1 VLPRNVVLAAAA
13 LLGALAAVGSA
24 TASSPEETLAL
35 RYAPVVRVATDV
47 YGCEHADPFVPT
59 DVNVIFGNDEVVL
72 RGPWDRTNVIK
83 VAPLA
88 GDLTA
93 RRVDYH
99 LDFPGNALDPGCT
112 YVEWSKRLNAAA
124 PPTVYAHVMTD
135 PEYPGKLALQ
145 YWFFYVFNDFNNK
158 HEGDWEMIQLDF
170 DATTAREGL
179 ERQPV
184 EVGYSQH
191 EGAERAAWTD
201 RKLVRVD
208 GTHPVVYPAAGS
220 HANFYSQGLFL
231 GRSAAQGV
239 GCDDTSGP
247 YQSLRPRVAVVP
259 ETTDAYLSEYP
270 WLAFTGRWGELQPA
284 FYNGPTGPNMKTQ
297 WTAPITWTQTWRD
310 RSFEVPGGQ
319 SIGPQATQFFCGAVA
334 AGSAVLTK
342 AIRNP
347 QATLVTLGVILAL
360 LVFAATRTSWSGS
373 APLRLRRRRAF
384 GEIVVSAW
392 QLYRAHA
399 RTFIGIG
406 VLFVPIGVV
415 ITLLQYLLFRVV
427 GLVPL
432 VETAGASNVSVA
444 GLAFSLGLIFTV
456 FALAVVQ
463 AAAAIV
469 MRATDD
475 GVDLNAR
482 RAYREAAQSLRPLL
496 WAVVRAA
503 AVVVILDLS
512 VVGIPVAIW
521 LLVRWS
527 LLAQVVVL
535 EPGGAEAPLRRSAAF
550 VSGRWWR
557 VALFTLV
564 VSGVGLFLGP
574 FVGGLMLLATT
585 ASFNVVNLVASL
597 IYTVTMPFVAIAT
610 TYLYFDLSTRS
621 ELAARVPR
629 VRELPAEV

>member
-1 VLPRNVVLAAAA
+1 VRPRHALFVAA
-13 LLGALAAVGSA
+13 LGALIVAGSA
-24 TASSPEETLAL
+24 AASNPEKTLAL

-72 RGPWDRTNVIK
+72 RGPWDRTNVIE
-83 VAPLA
+83 VAPHA

-112 YVEWSKRLNAAA
+112 YVEWSKRLNAEA
-124 PPTVYAHVMTD
+124 PPTMYAHVATD
-135 PEYPGKLALQ
+135 PKYPGKLALQ

-158 HEGDWEMIQLDF
+158 HEGDWEMIQLVF
-170 DATTAREGL
+170 DAATAQDAL
-179 ERQPV
+179 ARQPA

-201 RKLVRVD
+201 GKLVRVD

-247 YQSLRPRVAVVP
+247 YESLRPRVALVP
-259 ETTDAYLSEYP
+259 ESADAYLREYP
-270 WLAFTGRWGELQPA
+270 WLAFEGRWGELQPA
-284 FYNGPTGPNMKTQ
+284 FYNGPTGPNMKSQ
-297 WTAPITWTQTWRD
+297 WTNPITWTATWRD
-310 RSFEVPGGQ
+310 RSFAVPGGK
-319 SIGPQATQFFCGAVA
+319 SVGPQATQFFCGAVA

-342 AIRNP
+342 SIRNP
-347 QATLVTLGVILAL
+347 QATFVTLGAILAL
-360 LVFAATRTSWSGS
+360 LVFAATRTTWSGS

-399 RTFIGIG
+399 RTFVAIG
-406 VLFVPIGVV
+406 VLFIPIGIV
-415 ITLLQYLLFRVV
+415 ITLLQYLLFRVA

-432 VETAGASNVSVA
+432 VETVGASNVSVA

-456 FALAVVQ
+456 LALSVVQ
-463 AAAAIV
+463 AAAALA
-469 MRATDD
+469 MRAIDD
-475 GVDLNAR
+475 GGQLNAR
-482 RAYREAAQSLRPLL
+482 RAYREAAHSLRPLL

-503 AVVVILDLS
+503 VIVVLLDLT
-512 VVGIPVAIW
+512 VVGIPFSIW
-521 LLVRWS
+521 LLIRWS

-535 EPGGAEAPLRRSAAF
+535 EPGGAERPLRRSAAF
-550 VSGRWWR
+550 VRGRWWR

-574 FVGGLMLLATT
+574 FIGGLMLLATT

-597 IYTVTMPFVAIAT
+597 VYTVTMPFVAIAT
-610 TYLYFDLSTRS
+610 TYLYYDLSTRS
-621 ELAARVPR
+621 ELAARAPR
-629 VRELPAEV
+629 VRELPAEVL